1 MYLVGIT
8 GQIASG
14 KTSVARMY
22 KEMGAFLIDADKI
35 GHKLLKDSEI
45 KKQLVKEF
53 GEEILDDDNEV
64 IRDELGAKVFSSSD
78 NLEAINKIMSKR
90 IVSEIRE
97 VIAELQENR
106 FPGIVVIDAALFPKW
121 DIVKAMDIVILIEAP
136 KWQRLNRLVRQR
148 GLTPEDSNRRI
159 DVQEELFKEFYPRQ
173 TIVVNNNGDFV
184 GLRVQAMS
192 AWLEIKDKTKEKTGR

>member
-14 KTSVARMY
+14 KTCVARMY

-35 GHKLLKDSEI
+35 GHELLKDSEI
-45 KKQLVKEF
+45 KKQLIKEF
-53 GEEILDDDNEV
+53 GEDILDDDNEV
-64 IRDELGAKVFSSSD
+64 IRDELAAKVFSSSD

-148 GLTPEDSNRRI
+148 GLTPEDSNIRI

-184 GLRVQAMS
+184 SLRVRAMS
-192 AWLEIKDKTKEKTGR
+192 AWLEIKDKVKEKASK